1 MRRLLLF
8 VVIIALATSAF
19 AQSAMQ
25 NIGPSAVWQPGND
38 FLARARAAC
47 GNVSSGFKFSQC
59 VIDQMPKAGAS
70 ADAVNFTRELYKQT
84 GGEVGIMA
92 GFHKVG
98 PVDIAWVNY
107 LLRSTHGLL
116 LVNGRPRMINV
127 EDLKL
132 LDQKDMKRSFQF
144 QALQNQYPSANLWP
158 GDRNGQTWPNAATG
172 PNGGLQFVIGYPLRN
187 GCETCAHAGFALFTW
202 NFDPSGRFMGTTF
215 LGMTPPPVA
224 PPSQGATPA
233 QGTATPQ

>member
-8 VVIIALATSAF
+8 ALIIALATSAF
-19 AQSAMQ
+19 AQSGTQ
-25 NIGPSAVWQPGND
+25 PIGPSAVWQPGKD
-38 FLARARAAC
+38 FLVKARAAC
-47 GNVSSGFKFSQC
+47 DQVSSGSKFSEC
-59 VIDQMPKAGAS
+59 LINQMPKAGAPP
-70 ADAVNFTRELYKQT
+70 AAVNFTRELYKQT

-116 LVNGRPRMINV
+116 LVNGKPRMINV

-132 LDQKDMKRSFQF
+132 LDQKGMERSFQF
-144 QALQNQYPSANLWP
+144 QALQNQYPRVNLWP
-158 GDRNGQTWPNAATG
+158 GDRNGQTWPNANTG
-172 PNGGLQFVIGYPLRN
+172 PNGGLHFVIGYPLRN
-187 GCETCAHAGFALFTW
+187 GCPTCAHAGFALFTW

-224 PPSQGATPA
+224 PPDQGAPA